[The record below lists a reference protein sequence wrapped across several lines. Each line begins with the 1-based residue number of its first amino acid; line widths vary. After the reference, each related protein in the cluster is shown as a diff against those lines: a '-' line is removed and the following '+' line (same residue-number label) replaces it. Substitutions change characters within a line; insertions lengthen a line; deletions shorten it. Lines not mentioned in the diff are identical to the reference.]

1 MKKQNAKTAK
11 SEAVAVTAQA
21 EQTKAAAKPE
31 APATLY
37 VAGPKVTKPGTFF
50 ARVQALASQPTT
62 LAAIIT
68 GLQTN
73 HKEPEGKGIVPK
85 SRKDHDMVIRVRC
98 NYAASHGILV
108 AAPTK

>member
-11 SEAVAVTAQA
+11 SEAVAVAAQA
-21 EQTKAAAKPE
+21 EQTKVAAE

-37 VAGPKVTKPGTFF
+37 VAGPKATKPGTFF
-50 ARVQALASQPTT
+50 ARVQALANQPTT